1 MRRQL
6 IVLAGFIFLL
16 LYFFTDSSV
25 SDALVIS
32 LFLLTVFNF
41 MHLVGRGMAIL
52 DLWACVATLEL
63 LFIPFIAYSLLPDSM
78 PVDATLYFTF
88 TIPATIVFL
97 VGLYCPLFPENK
109 PITYYIKSVERYLVG
124 KERVGLFIIIV
135 GIIGNI
141 IYLIVPL
148 SLQSLFLVAAN
159 CVYIGVIYMYFSS
172 AALRVKV
179 ISIAVALSV
188 LLVKTVQ
195 AGMFGELVF
204 WLLIWALL
212 FSIGKK
218 WVLNPVFKMGLVVFG
233 LFFILLLQSLKFEYR
248 MNTWIGTR
256 EEQKGDAGLMLSLIG
271 DRLNNLDKLFNVAAL
286 YESMTRFNQGRTL
299 GSAMGYVPV
308 SEPYANGEILLALTY
323 PFIPRILWSNK
334 PMTGGLDNIRRF
346 TNMPIYEKNSINI
359 TPFGEAYVNFGIY
372 GGIIYMFFFGLI
384 FNWCF
389 NSVLKYAEQIPSL
402 ILWLPGLFIRSL
414 TFETD
419 LYTTWGSFVQAS
431 LFAWIFYGIAKL
443 FKVAI

>member
-1 MRRQL
+1 
-6 IVLAGFIFLL
+6 
-16 LYFFTDSSV
+16 
-25 SDALVIS
+25 
-32 LFLLTVFNF
+32 
-41 MHLVGRGMAIL
+41 
-52 DLWACVATLEL
+52 
-63 LFIPFIAYSLLPDSM
+63 
-78 PVDATLYFTF
+78 
-88 TIPATIVFL
+88 
-97 VGLYCPLFPENK
+97 
-109 PITYYIKSVERYLVG
+109 
-124 KERVGLFIIIV
+124 
-135 GIIGNI
+135 
-141 IYLIVPL
+141 
-148 SLQSLFLVAAN
+148 
-159 CVYIGVIYMYFSS
+159 
-172 AALRVKV
+172 
-179 ISIAVALSV
+179 
-188 LLVKTVQ
+188 
-195 AGMFGELVF
+195 
-204 WLLIWALL
+204 
-212 FSIGKK
+212 
-218 WVLNPVFKMGLVVFG
+218 
-233 LFFILLLQSLKFEYR
+233 
-248 MNTWIGTR
+248 
-256 EEQKGDAGLMLSLIG
+256 MLSLIG